1 MYHHHHN
8 HHPPYGHPPLAV
20 MKDGSDPNSAVRL
33 ASNNTSLVTPTPKK
47 AKITDPV
54 PRQMPRPGMHL
65 HQQRPPVGP
74 PPTMGVDGMHHPSS
88 AAPTPN
94 IGYNHANNTQ
104 GLHPSAVLSQQQPMM
119 QQQLNHHHNHS
130 KPPTPPQ
137 DPASYSRKKKSL
149 GVLAENF
156 LQRYENC
163 NPGTEIIVDEAAVD
177 LGVERRRIYDVVNI
191 LESIQLVVKKG
202 KNTYSWLGKEYL
214 PDIFGK
220 LQVTAVTDYP
230 EDAKKYGL
238 LAGEEDPN
246 ASKNDEGVMSRRNSM
261 SSIASDDSKNSF
273 RSLAKL
279 SQQFLQVF
287 LVGHDILS
295 LPFASELI
303 QGSLSKEEYAKIGS
317 AHAYMATRYDPNA
330 PAPPSLENPLEFR
343 RAAQRGLK
351 TKIRRLYDIANVF
364 LSVGLLRKVDT
375 STAAS
380 TIDALSSNRRPNFQW
395 AYCMSP
401 KEIQER
407 FLSQQHHHNQS
418 LLHRLPTSALAL
430 AQAGVYAT
438 DERTPLRAIM
448 PQPSQWSSDKKEVVG
463 SATETTPIAS
473 GSKALPDN
481 GGESNETTPAG
492 ESLGAPS
499 DNAENGSRL
508 LANIHQSGGAFNPS
522 YRATPPGFPPTTPG
536 LLSRLVTLPTQKQ
549 RAAIATASTTASL
562 D

>member
-1 MYHHHHN
+1 MVYRHN

-20 MKDGSDPNSAVRL
+20 MMKDGSDPNSAVRL
-33 ASNNTSLVTPTPKK
+33 ASHNTSLVTPTPKK
-47 AKITDPV
+47 AKLIEPGHHHHH
-54 PRQMPRPGMHL
+54 QRPGMH
-65 HQQRPPVGP
+65 Q
-74 PPTMGVDGMHHPSS
+74 
-88 AAPTPN
+88 AAPT
-94 IGYNHANNTQ
+94 
-104 GLHPSAVLSQQQPMM
+104 PSAVLSQQQQQPPML
-119 QQQLNHHHNHS
+119 QQQLHHHQHQHHHHS

-137 DPASYSRKKKSL
+137 DPAGYSRKKKSL

-156 LQRYENC
+156 MQRYENC
-163 NPGTEIIVDEAAVD
+163 KPGTEVIVDEAAVD

-202 KNTYSWLGKEYL
+202 KNTYTWLGKEYL
-214 PDIFGK
+214 PDVFGK
-220 LQVTAVTDYP
+220 LQVTAITDYP
-230 EDAKKYGL
+230 EDAKKAGL
-238 LAGEEDPN
+238 VAGEEDSDAP
-246 ASKNDEGVMSRRNSM
+246 KNDEGAMSRRNSM
-261 SSIASDDSKNSF
+261 SSIASDDSKNTF

-317 AHAYMATRYDPNA
+317 AHAHMVTRYDPNA

-375 STAAS
+375 STASS

-395 AYCMSP
+395 AYAMSP

-407 FLSQQHHHNQS
+407 FMSQQHNNQS
-418 LLHRLPTSALAL
+418 HLQLLPPSALAL
-430 AQAGVYAT
+430 AQVGIYTA
-438 DERTPLRAIM
+438 DETTPLRAIVA
-448 PQPSQWSSDKKEVVG
+448 QQSQWSSDKKEALA

-481 GGESNETTPAG
+481 GEESNETTPAG
-492 ESLGAPS
+492 ESLGPPS

-536 LLSRLVTLPTQKQ
+536 LLSRMVTLPTQKQ
-549 RAAIATASTTASL
+549 RAAIAAASTTASL